1 MSKKE
6 RVFNVAFGVGIFGI
20 VYAMFLNLFSPSYVT
35 VAFTNVVTY
44 ATSGRL
50 AYAGF
55 ESIRQGL
62 TGRL

>member
-35 VAFTNVVTY
+35 VAFTNAVTY
-44 ATSGRL
+44 AQDDSSRL
-50 AYAGF
+50 YLIHN
-55 ESIRQGL
+55 ENGL
-62 TGRL
+62 PP